1 MAEELELPEDYED
14 DLYHCE
20 DPYSNQN
27 LIRCDPATFLWDV
40 GDLNPVVRPDNSLL
54 CTEIVKIL
62 VRAREEDGL
71 EPGQPQEKETEKEV
85 QLWETIMETSVVDQ
99 MEPCILWAM
108 SYGPLTPWAAS
119 MGFDEDR
126 YKQNEVTSTFGDNEE
141 NFDVN
146 EHMETDENGDPIS
159 SMMETE
165 FDPFMIALAWSS
177 PLPEPLSLDRTELHE
192 LTGRHML
199 DALKAEVGPGK
210 VAHLGLTVT
219 AGLPDYDAQ
228 ILPLTLSG
236 KVVFLDHREALG
248 SSTLQKLLMQTTFVD
263 ENARDLYLFRLR
275 ISKDSVLQ
283 MVSTVV
289 AGKDNIADYAM
300 GEPSRIHNDKK
311 SPQQLIDTNLSDAD
325 QQFVSRLLVAILS
338 AVGAAIIA
346 VVCFAYFLIFRSR
359 ASGNVIKTLEEHSS
373 NHGSSTSFR
382 KVSNKNAKQ
391 SFRDG
396 IPAVKTAPTEE
407 AAEEEES
414 QYDIEYMAG
423 SNDGISEYDMDTLPP
438 PSTFPDSDDDHSVVM
453 SVMEG
458 FDDENPEG
466 PEETVAGLTQTDASD
481 DNTSLYSYIPTDTSL
496 GTNEES
502 SLKKAQKKGLL
513 WSVEKQAE
521 APIDSDTDD
530 YGFSAE
536 QESYTSK
543 TRTSMLGPPS
553 DTDSHSRDSNSLLY
567 ATDDEDLLL
576 EMAKPKTT
584 EIPVDYDPEDAP
596 PIEEHP
602 PIVESASSDEPGDKK
617 KKFEDLWKD
626 ENEVDEAAS
635 VLNYL
640 DSVQSARRSAD
651 EEPEVAPTSSLKII
665 DVATPVQTPERPPRP
680 EGSNL
685 QVTADQL
692 VEALV
697 DMVPAD
703 TSDDQMNVPL
713 PATLDGNM
721 QDTGSVSSSLSGSSS
736 TYKQRGESVR
746 TKKTT
751 STWTT
756 ASPSAASSD
765 NSVRSTD
772 SAMLRSLLGQGDMND
787 AALFGKETQ
796 KDDTDSSGNSTPPD
810 MEGSMTS
817 CTSNKLKSLLTTA
830 DSRDAGSDDEE
841 DFLFTNNKN
850 TKEVPYP
857 SRKLEEEK
865 KDADTYN
872 DEEDDEDDRR
882 TSYLPS
888 SITPRGQQV
897 PAKGLNHPSP
907 DDASVTS
914 ALSEAPS
921 VDETIASN
929 MGWF

>member
-1 MAEELELPEDYED
+1 MAVSDIELSFISL
-14 DLYHCE
+14 
-20 DPYSNQN
+20 QN
-27 LIRCDPATFLWDV
+27 
-40 GDLNPVVRPDNSLL
+40 
-54 CTEIVKIL
+54 
-62 VRAREEDGL
+62 
-71 EPGQPQEKETEKEV
+71 
-85 QLWETIMETSVVDQ
+85 VDQ
-99 MEPCILWAM
+99 FIL
-108 SYGPLTPWAAS
+108 TRAS
-119 MGFDEDR
+119 LPFLL
-126 YKQNEVTSTFGDNEE
+126 YA
-141 NFDVN
+141 
-146 EHMETDENGDPIS
+146 DPIS
-159 SMMETE
+159 SLMETE

-192 LTGRHML
+192 VTGRHML
-199 DALKAEVGPGK
+199 DALKAEIGLDK

-219 AGLPDYDAQ
+219 AGLPDYKAQ

-248 SSTLQKLLMQTTFVD
+248 SSNLQKLLMQTTFVD
-263 ENARDLYLFRLR
+263 DNARDLYLFRLR
-275 ISKDSVLQ
+275 ISQDSVLQ
-283 MVSTVV
+283 KVSTVV
-289 AGKDNIADYAM
+289 AGKDNIADYVM

-311 SPQQLIDTNLSDAD
+311 SPQQFIDTNLSDAD
-325 QQFVSRLLVAILS
+325 EQFVSRLLVAILS

-373 NHGSSTSFR
+373 NPGSTSSFR
-382 KVSNKNAKQ
+382 KISNKSAKQ

-396 IPAVKTAPTEE
+396 VPAVKTAPTEE
-407 AAEEEES
+407 AAEEDES

-438 PSTFPDSDDDHSVVM
+438 PSTLPDSDDDHSVVM

-458 FDDENPEG
+458 FDDENPEET
-466 PEETVAGLTQTDASD
+466 EETVAGLTQSDASD
-481 DNTSLYSYIPTDTSL
+481 DNASLYSYIPTDTSL
-496 GTNEES
+496 STNEES
-502 SLKKAQKKGLL
+502 ALKKAQKKGLL
-513 WSVEKQAE
+513 WSVEKQAK

-530 YGFSAE
+530 YGFSSE
-536 QESYTSK
+536 QESYAPK

-553 DTDSHSRDSNSLLY
+553 DTDSRDSNSLLY
-567 ATDDEDLLL
+567 ATDDEELLL
-576 EMAKPKTT
+576 EMAQPKTAA
-584 EIPVDYDPEDAP
+584 IPVDYDPEDSP
-596 PIEEHP
+596 TEQHP
-602 PIVESASSDEPGDKK
+602 PIVESASSDEPEDKK

-640 DSVQSARRSAD
+640 DSVQSTRRSVD
-651 EEPEVAPTSSLKII
+651 DNPEVAPTSSLKII
-665 DVATPVQTPERPPRP
+665 DFATPVQTPERPPRP
-680 EGSNL
+680 EGSNV
-685 QVTADQL
+685 QDTADQL

-703 TSDDQMNVPL
+703 TSEDQMNVPL

-736 TYKQRGESVR
+736 TNKYRGESVR

-765 NSVRSTD
+765 NSVRSSD

-787 AALFGKETQ
+787 AALFGKQTQ
-796 KDDTDSSGNSTPPD
+796 KDNTEPSNSTTAPE
-810 MEGSMTS
+810 MEGSMASPTP
-817 CTSNKLKSLLTTA
+817 NKLKSLLTTA

-841 DFLFTNNKN
+841 DFLFTNDKN
-850 TKEVPYP
+850 TKEAPFP

-865 KDADTYN
+865 KDCDTYN

-882 TSYLPS
+882 TSYLPT
-888 SITPRGQQV
+888 SITPRGQV
-897 PAKGLNHPSP
+897 PAKGLNQPSP
-907 DDASVTS
+907 DDASVYS